1 MSEFSDYV
9 TSTAFS
15 LALSK
20 PQIECLCQIEQTG
33 GSWQSLMTSHAL
45 QRKGLV
51 RRHFSD
57 AGWRIE
63 LTDAGRAVLPL
74 LKLAG
79 LWIDCTTPAAA
90 YVERVAVRPREAA

>member
-15 LALSK
+15 LTLSR
-20 PQIECLCQIEQTG
+20 PQIEMLCQIEATG

-51 RRHFSD
+51 LRRFDDS
-57 AGWRIE
+57 GWHLQ

-79 LWIDCTTPAAA
+79 LWVDLTREPAVQLPPPSVSVKAA
-90 YVERVAVRPREAA
+90 